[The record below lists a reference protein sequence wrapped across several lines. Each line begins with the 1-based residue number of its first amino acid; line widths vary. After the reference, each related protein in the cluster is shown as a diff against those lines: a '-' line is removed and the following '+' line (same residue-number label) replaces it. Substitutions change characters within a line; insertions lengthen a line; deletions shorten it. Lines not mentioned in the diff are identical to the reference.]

1 MGNRVFGCDDCLA
14 VCPWELASASA
25 DLKLA
30 AQDGRALPSLAGMLS
45 LDEAGFRQY
54 FFRLSCETYRLYPV
68 SAQLSDRGRKCR

>member
-1 MGNRVFGCDDCLA
+1 MSNRVFGCDDCLA
-14 VCPWELASASA
+14 VCPWNKFASASA

-45 LDEAGFRQY
+45 LDEAGFEQY
-54 FFRLSCETYRLYPV
+54 FSASPETYRLYSV